1 MSLELEIIEESL
13 EDSQSLSDIKLIL
26 EELLEIIEKE
36 IIINEE

>member
-1 MSLELEIIEESL
+1 MSLQLEIIEESL